1 MLCLMKTKKCSVCYS
16 VTAIFKKHMKYARLK
31 IRPRK
36 VMSGKLNKKEVIN
49 DSTNISSANVMC

>member
-1 MLCLMKTKKCSVCYS
+1 
-16 VTAIFKKHMKYARLK
+16 MKYARLK

>member
-1 MLCLMKTKKCSVCYS
+1 MLCLLKTKKGSVCYR

-36 VMSGKLNKKEVIN
+36 VMSGKLNKKKL
-49 DSTNISSANVMC
+49 